1 MYTELTAISHG
12 AVEYESL
19 SFSSLPPT
27 NMAALISGLDAEE
40 SIDNAEH
47 RNFLGS
53 VRLVESGGN
62 SDEFLDPWGNPYILD
77 GTSRTITC
85 NAIDSFGESMNPIVI
100 RF

>member
-1 MYTELTAISHG
+1 
-12 AVEYESL
+12 
-19 SFSSLPPT
+19 
-27 NMAALISGLDAEE
+27 MAALISGLDAEE